1 MLFNCKFCGT
11 ELKEGET
18 HCSFCGTAIKK
29 VPAPVENENK
39 WICTGCK
46 KEYPAGTK
54 FCSECG
60 GKVEEVKP
68 AAPVVF
74 ACTGCGKEYPAGTK
88 FCSECGGKIEEVKP
102 AAPEV
107 FACVGCGK
115 EYPAGTKFCSEC
127 GGKIE
132 LKNALRERSHQSEE
146 YCKIGEEKENRSDYR
161 SAVEWYKKADS
172 YHAWCRIGHIYQK
185 GLVGNSAN
193 MKEALN
199 AYRKAASMEDD
210 NRKNGFAEC
219 YLGFFYQS
227 GNCVP
232 RNTKEAVK
240 WFKISASYGNKF
252 AKRELK
258 RLGY

>member
-46 KEYPAGTK
+46 
-54 FCSECG
+54 
-60 GKVEEVKP
+60 
-68 AAPVVF
+68 
-74 ACTGCGKEYPAGTK
+74 
-88 FCSECGGKIEEVKP
+88 
-102 AAPEV
+102 
-107 FACVGCGK
+107 K